1 MAWYHRKQNCL
12 ALILLLLVVAVS
24 APAAFA
30 QGGAILGIP
39 LQVQAESWGS
49 GLYDGFS
56 TTQERGS
63 VTPDTVAISGERLVF
78 REIAWQGPFGRIFIT
93 LEPGSVWPSGVELE
107 SVGIAGATYS
117 TNCFIHSDRRSIS
130 CGSGI
135 ARSPFIDGT
144 TIVNI
149 IVSLPPARPVDPIE
163 PPEEEDTGLQETSLV
178 GPQIDR
184 TRTSISSSGVLSGE
198 ITPPPFGPVSCYQIE
213 WRRLAGD
220 DRPIVELCGGAT
232 EFNIQ
237 IPYHG
242 EADYILE
249 MRVRGEF
256 DVGSTIANQDRTQEL
271 MVPADGDPWVT
282 IWSQWYPATIATPIV
297 EEVVVPD
304 REQNDGLMI
313 ALGETLMAVGVNDV
327 TAANALAAFI
337 LGVGFFV
344 LAAGAGILVTVA
356 LGANGVS
363 AMAGGIFYIGIWMI
377 APAVGAIPLPV
388 SAIGFAPLAIA
399 FLFYLYGRL
408 RV

>member
-1 MAWYHRKQNCL
+1 M
-12 ALILLLLVVAVS
+12 
-24 APAAFA
+24 
-30 QGGAILGIP
+30 
-39 LQVQAESWGS
+39 
-49 GLYDGFS
+49 
-56 TTQERGS
+56 
-63 VTPDTVAISGERLVF
+63 
-78 REIAWQGPFGRIFIT
+78 
-93 LEPGSVWPSGVELE
+93 
-107 SVGIAGATYS
+107 
-117 TNCFIHSDRRSIS
+117 
-130 CGSGI
+130 
-135 ARSPFIDGT
+135 
-144 TIVNI
+144 
-149 IVSLPPARPVDPIE
+149 
-163 PPEEEDTGLQETSLV
+163 
-178 GPQIDR
+178 
-184 TRTSISSSGVLSGE
+184 
-198 ITPPPFGPVSCYQIE
+198 
-213 WRRLAGD
+213 
-220 DRPIVELCGGAT
+220 ELCGGAT